1 MYEIV
6 TENAFEKSVIIRAL
20 PNAKNSAISINALSF
35 IKELSLNFYI
45 NVDKNIVLFF
55 VLYFRFKDKTLVLN
69 FVNFQLKQC
78 ILLPT

>member
-55 VLYFRFKDKTLVLN
+55 VLYFRF
-69 FVNFQLKQC
+69 
-78 ILLPT
+78 